1 MGTARTEGGAPT
13 PQTLTTNSHHK
24 LSGMQRAALRRTTLQ
39 IAPMFRPTILSEL
52 DLGNIDEKFAK
63 ATPTESPCSSL
74 TNTEGAKVEE

>member
-1 MGTARTEGGAPT
+1 MP
-13 PQTLTTNSHHK
+13 
-24 LSGMQRAALRRTTLQ
+24 RTTLQ

>member
-13 PQTLTTNSHHK
+13 PQSLTTNS
-24 LSGMQRAALRRTTLQ
+24 RACNVQRTTLQ